1 MEGGAMKIFF
11 SRRLQTG
18 LRTLFAHTASLMLA
32 VSKLSRSWFA
42 EISASPHWTRR
53 RWIRLF
59 GWPGVA
65 GIGLLLACMAF
76 YLSAIRPAQF
86 RLDTARRSV
95 IQLHNLG
102 KRNANEINR
111 EQPPAEQLAE
121 FYRAFP
127 NDKELLSWM
136 EKIFTLAQ
144 EQKINLD
151 QGEYKVTRDKVGK
164 LMRFQMTLPLKGEY
178 PQIRKY
184 LDSLLAEIP
193 IISLEHLQLERQKV
207 GEPALEA
214 RIRLA
219 LYLEQQ
225 P

>member
-1 MEGGAMKIFF
+1 MKNFLN
-11 SRRLQTG
+11 RL
-18 LRTLFAHTASLMLA
+18 
-32 VSKLSRSWFA
+32 V

-53 RWIRLF
+53 RWMRLF

-65 GIGLLLACMAF
+65 GTGLLVACLAF
-76 YLSAIRPAQF
+76 YLSAIRPAEF
-86 RLDTARRSV
+86 RLDVARQSA
-95 IQLHNLG
+95 IQLQKYG
-102 KRNANEINR
+102 KRDANEASRN
-111 EQPPAEQLAE
+111 QAPAGQLAE
-121 FYRAFP
+121 FYRLFP
-127 NDKELLSWM
+127 NDKKLLPWM

-144 EQKINLD
+144 KQEISLD
-151 QGEYKVTRDKVGK
+151 QGEYKVTSDKVGK
-164 LMRFQMTLPLKGEY
+164 LMRFQMTLPFKGEY

-193 IISLEHLQLERQKV
+193 IVSLEHLQLKRQKV
-207 GEPALEA
+207 GTPVLEA